1 MGIRV
6 HKVLGYGLTD
16 VRTDDSTGHRITD
29 ERINPDSS
37 ALSYDAPP
45 ISEYREWLE
54 DRSKAG
60 DIETDIEL
68 SMLRDPEPNERRL
81 DLDDAVIHQGEF
93 GLPNVLV
100 VSPPTFR
107 QWSRFDDTMDWIE
120 ESYLRN
126 PTEPQANRV
135 ETLRHGIYP
144 FIGYMDSRTGEK
156 LDDVIFSWIRATNPE
171 ASRPFD
177 GDELDRLAQAAG
189 FDDNGDAWA
198 NVAPIVPND
207 VKNIAQ
213 FLMLF
218 TDDSALLQLRP
229 VLYTCWS

>member
-6 HKVLGYGLTD
+6 HKLLGYGLTD
-16 VRTDDSTGHRITD
+16 VKTDETTGHRITD
-29 ERINPDSS
+29 ARINSNSS
-37 ALSYDAPP
+37 ALNWEAPS

-54 DRSKAG
+54 ARSKTG
-60 DIETDIEL
+60 DIETDVEL
-68 SMLRDPEPNERRL
+68 SMLLRPEPNERGL
-81 DLDDAVIHQGEF
+81 DLEDAVTHNGEF

-100 VSPPTFR
+100 ISPPTFR
-107 QWSRFDDTMDWIE
+107 SWSRFDDMIDWIE

-126 PTEPQANRV
+126 PTEPQTNRV
-135 ETLRHGIYP
+135 EALRHGIYP

-156 LDDVIFSWIRATNPE
+156 VDDVIFNWIRATNPE
-171 ASRPFD
+171 ARRPFN
-177 GDELDRLAQAAG
+177 GPELDILAQAAG
-189 FDDNGDAWA
+189 FEDNGDAWA

-218 TDDSALLQLRP
+218 TDDSVLLQLRP
-229 VLYTCWS
+229 VLYTYWS